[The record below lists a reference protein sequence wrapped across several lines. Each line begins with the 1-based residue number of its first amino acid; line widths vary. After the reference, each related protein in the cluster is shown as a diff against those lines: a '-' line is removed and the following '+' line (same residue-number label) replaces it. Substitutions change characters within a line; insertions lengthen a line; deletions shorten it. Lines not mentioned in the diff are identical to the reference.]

1 MWDRVKELGKN
12 AQKGGSNALLS
23 ALDAINVSGN
33 SKMSTALKGLA
44 VGGGALYGMS
54 SAFGA
59 SSHQKLKEK
68 GGVSVAGQDSIF
80 RDRLLFGG
88 QSPNMLMTP
97 GLGALLPSPHGKD
110 WFGKGLFT
118 HAKENPGMMDDQLA
132 ETFLGKNGPLGLMSQ
147 AGEVGGSILAGMG
160 LTGLVGGG
168 LSGKAWAVAGGLGAM
183 ATGISHLSRDREQ
196 DPTGIPKL
204 LLGGA
209 ATTGLAIA
217 MKRGEERAR
226 GLPRPDVG
234 KDVFAHQKER
244 VWGSDYDEF
253 GDIRTTMDEKDV
265 KMTRKETMERL
276 SELQKDPKA
285 NKAAIDE
292 LNQAIDDTWQKKGN
306 YAERT
311 WEEAKKPAAETIK
324 DEVKQATTDELKEKF
339 LPGAEKLKE
348 RATKGS
354 FLDRNLAKMEQH
366 MRSPKGIRNFGI
378 GLAVAGGLALTA
390 GAIGLGN
397 AAIENAQIQM
407 TQNFYSGV
415 VKSSDMSGSEMSLQ
429 AKQKGQVDDVM
440 NFSGGGGR
448 SLSGV
453 DMGASGDLTLSLHKL
468 RKK

>member
-1 MWDRVKELGKN
+1 MWNQVKEFGKN
-12 AQKGGSNALLS
+12 VQRGGSNVLLS

-54 SAFGA
+54 SAFG
-59 SSHQKLKEK
+59 SSSQEKMKER
-68 GGVSVAGQDSIF
+68 GGVSVAGENSVF

-118 HAKENPGMMDDQLA
+118 LAKEDPRMADDQLA
-132 ETFLGKNGPLGLMSQ
+132 ETFLGENGPLGMMSQ
-147 AGEVGGSILAGMG
+147 AGEVGGAVLAGMG
-160 LTGLVGGG
+160 LTGLVGGA

-183 ATGISHLSRDREQ
+183 ATGVSHLSRDREQ

-209 ATTGLAIA
+209 ATTGLAVA
-217 MKRGEERAR
+217 MKRGEDRAAA
-226 GLPRPDVG
+226 LPRPDVEN
-234 KDVFAHQKER
+234 DIFAYQEQK
-244 VWGSDYDEF
+244 VGWDYDEA
-253 GDIRTTMDEKDV
+253 GDLKSVIEKDEI
-265 KMTRKETMERL
+265 KMTRKETMEKL
-276 SELQKDPKA
+276 AELQKDPKA

-292 LNQAIDDTWQKKGN
+292 LNQVIDDTWKARGN
-306 YAERT
+306 YGERT
-311 WEEAKKPAAETIK
+311 WEEAKKTAGDTVK
-324 DEVKQATTDELKEKF
+324 DEIKQATTDEIKEKF

-354 FLDRNLAKMEQH
+354 FLDRNIAKMEQH
-366 MRSPKGIRNFGI
+366 MRSPKGIKGFGT
-378 GLAVAGGLALTA
+378 GLALAGGLALTI
-390 GAIGLGN
+390 GAMEMGG

-415 VKSSDMSGSEMSLQ
+415 VKASDMGGAEMSLQ
-429 AKQKGQVDDVM
+429 ARQKGQVDDVM